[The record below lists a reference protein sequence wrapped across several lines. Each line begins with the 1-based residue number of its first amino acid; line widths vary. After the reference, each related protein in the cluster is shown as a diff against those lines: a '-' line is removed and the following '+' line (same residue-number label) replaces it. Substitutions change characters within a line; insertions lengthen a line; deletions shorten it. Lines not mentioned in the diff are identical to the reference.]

1 MGQSGYAE
9 GFINAMLGWIRGLA
23 ASVAAGFQSTGS
35 GASGGAAFLSWLGA
49 HWLSLLVVL
58 IAIGIAIDWLVWM
71 LRWRPYWLW
80 VGKRRIVL
88 DDELEDDREPPRRFR
103 SAVLHRDEEY
113 AREYDRYDAEDRDYA
128 DDYYDGLDGDAF
140 NNAFDLAFDEAA
152 GDDADDWAELEGDA
166 VDDGRED
173 LFPDYDAGEPD
184 AAFEEPPAF
193 ADFADFDEEWDDAPR
208 KPRERKSRLLSLS
221 RRKRAED
228 EDPFAMNDADLGDLD
243 DDFYSVLSGAPGD
256 DPLILTDKDD
266 APAATLLPLDDD
278 MDGGDYDERIGY
290 RSSYAPKTGTPLSR
304 KARRKSHS

>member
-23 ASVAAGFQSTGS
+23 ASIAAGFQSTGG
-35 GASGGAAFLSWLGA
+35 GASGGTAFLSWLNA

-58 IAIGIAIDWLVWM
+58 IAIGIVIDWLVWM

-88 DDELEDDREPPRRFR
+88 DDELVDDREPPRRFR
-103 SAVLHRDEEY
+103 SAVLHRDED
-113 AREYDRYDAEDRDYA
+113 AGGPDYDYDDDA
-128 DDYYDGLDGDAF
+128 DDHYDDFDDDANGGDAVGDAF
-140 NNAFDLAFDEAA
+140 DMAFDEAA
-152 GDDADDWAELEGDA
+152 GDDADDWTELEGDA

-173 LFPDYDAGEPD
+173 LFEDYDADE
-184 AAFEEPPAF
+184 AFEEPSA
-193 ADFADFDEEWDDAPR
+193 FADFDEEWDDVPR
-208 KPRERKSRLLSLS
+208 RPRERKSRFLSLG

-243 DDFYSVLSGAPGD
+243 DDFYSVLSGTPDDGALAPLD
-256 DPLILTDKDD
+256 DSDD
-266 APAATLLPLDDD
+266 VPAATLLPLDD
-278 MDGGDYDERIGY
+278 MDEGDYDERIGY

-304 KARRKSHS
+304 KARRKGHS